1 MYIKNKLIHYNL
13 NLDYSLNFLS
23 IEQQTNMLINKVI
36 NDFINK
42 YEKDFNKKIFVFEFN
57 DDLISTIGY
66 KILIAISAIKPEFNF
81 TIYGKAKKAKKQINY
96 KKEKFISKRKLKK
109 NKDNIIFISSFN
121 PIYKVANLNRS
132 SIDFIIP
139 NFYLFNQ
146 FTYQE
151 ILMAQ
156 QFYGIGYIKDHE
168 LNPKFNNSIEEFNNW
183 INNPKNQINI
193 EDYCAAPQKITLI
206 WIEDNGYEE
215 NNIKIMQEVEQSDNL
230 IFYYYDQVEIPNIL
244 QDRNFIVLLKKT
256 TNRPNEK
263 FLNLNNYELPIKFL
277 LKYNNIEIEFKGNW
291 SQENKD
297 KFKRS
302 ELSENCCC

>member
-1 MYIKNKLIHYNL
+1 
-13 NLDYSLNFLS
+13 
-23 IEQQTNMLINKVI
+23 MLINKVI

-139 NFYLFNQ
+139 NFYLFN
-146 FTYQE
+146 
-151 ILMAQ
+151 
-156 QFYGIGYIKDHE
+156 
-168 LNPKFNNSIEEFNNW
+168 
-183 INNPKNQINI
+183 
-193 EDYCAAPQKITLI
+193 
-206 WIEDNGYEE
+206 
-215 NNIKIMQEVEQSDNL
+215 
-230 IFYYYDQVEIPNIL
+230 
-244 QDRNFIVLLKKT
+244 
-256 TNRPNEK
+256 
-263 FLNLNNYELPIKFL
+263 
-277 LKYNNIEIEFKGNW
+277 
-291 SQENKD
+291 
-297 KFKRS
+297 
-302 ELSENCCC
+302 